1 MSKMKDLNEA
11 LEVLRR
17 DAKDILEIADAMQKE
32 LCTKADDT
40 TKKNPKQKQLFDP
53 ASAKE
58 ATVKEITLAEIKTVL
73 MEKSKAGFDQEVH
86 ALIKSYDAPKLSAID
101 KAHYPE
107 LLEKAREIG
116 NA

>member
-1 MSKMKDLNEA
+1 
-11 LEVLRR
+11 
-17 DAKDILEIADAMQKE
+17 
-32 LCTKADDT
+32 
-40 TKKNPKQKQLFDP
+40 
-53 ASAKE
+53 
-58 ATVKEITLAEIKTVL
+58 

-101 KAHYPE
+101 KVNYPE